1 MLEYLESQVFSKIKY
16 GIPDSAKQK
25 YPDLEFST
33 NDQSTDSAHF
43 PYVYVHLMGS
53 PEISKDLDRTTIN
66 GVAATFQIEV
76 SDNVSQTRA
85 RTIMNEVVK
94 VMKRMMFDVTMM
106 PYFMN
111 YNKVFRCVARF
122 SRNIDYND
130 VL

>member
-16 GIPDSAKQK
+16 GIPGSVKQK

-33 NDQSTDSAHF
+33 NDQSTDNAHF
-43 PYVYVHLMGS
+43 PYVYVHLLGS
-53 PEISKDLDRTTIN
+53 PENSKDLERTTIN
-66 GVAATFQIEV
+66 GVSATFQVEV
-76 SDNVSQTRA
+76 SDNTNQNRA

-94 VMKRMMFDVTMM
+94 IMKRMMFDVTMV
-106 PYFMN
+106 PYMSN
-111 YNKVFRCVARF
+111 YNKVFRCIARF